1 MRKRI
6 IITLIIILIGG
17 GVWYFYT
24 KSKVATTGEQP
35 AVFKSFFPVGNTT
48 PSTTPDGSLSPS
60 TSNPIV
66 IPQTQ
71 SQPFKQLSP
80 SAIAGYSAF
89 PLTTVITIPPVK
101 PKGKPTKQTI
111 VEQVVRY
118 VARTSGYVYEIKK
131 GDVPTQISNVY
142 IPNIYEALF
151 GDGGRT
157 AILRFLRDDKKT
169 IASYSVPIPDQNIDG
184 SRTQKNGMYL
194 PDNIPALSISPD
206 GSTITRLT
214 DEIGTAVLSTT
225 NTLNGG
231 RKELL
236 RNPFHEWLLSWSGK
250 DIYLQTKASGSTE
263 GFLYQ
268 LDQSKKRLVRIL
280 GNITGL
286 TASVSPSGTYILYSQ
301 STANGFI
308 TKIVTTKTGVT
319 RAVGNSILPEKCVW
333 LKNEDLI
340 CAGAGSIP
348 NGTYPDD
355 WYKGTAHFNDQ
366 LLRIY
371 TAINTF
377 DVLYTPSG
385 DYSFDMTNL
394 QVDET
399 SGTLYFID
407 KPTGLLWQFTL

>member
-1 MRKRI
+1 MRKGI
-6 IITLIIILIGG
+6 LITLIIILLGG
-17 GVWYFYT
+17 GAWYFYT

-35 AVFKSFFPVGNTT
+35 AVFKSFFPVGTTT
-48 PSTTPDGSLSPS
+48 PSTTPDGSLTPS
-60 TSNPIV
+60 TNNPIA
-66 IPQTQ
+66 IPQTK

-80 SAIAGYSAF
+80 SAVAGYSAF
-89 PLTTVITIPPVK
+89 PLTTTITTPALK

-111 VEQVVRY
+111 VEQVIRY

-142 IPNIYEALF
+142 IPNIYEAFF

-184 SRTQKNGMYL
+184 SRTQKEGKYL
-194 PDNIPALSISPD
+194 PDSISALTISPD
-206 GSTITRLT
+206 GTTIARLT

-225 NTLNGG
+225 NTMNAG

-236 RNPFHEWLLSWSGK
+236 RTPFHEWIPSWSGK

-263 GFLYQ
+263 GFFYQ
-268 LDQSKKRLVRIL
+268 VDQSKKRLVRIL
-280 GNITGL
+280 GNIPGL
-286 TASVSPSGTYILYSQ
+286 TASISPNGTYVLYSQ
-301 STANGFI
+301 STSNGFT
-308 TKIVTTKTGVT
+308 TKILTVKTGVT
-319 RAVGNSILPEKCVW
+319 RSVGNSILPEKCAW

-340 CAGAGSIP
+340 CAGGGSTP

-355 WYKGTAHFNDQ
+355 WYMGTIHFSDQ
-366 LLRIY
+366 LLRVY
-371 TAINTF
+371 TAVNTF
-377 DVLYTPSG
+377 DVLYTPSD

-394 QVDET
+394 QVDEA
-399 SGTLYFID
+399 SGVLYFID